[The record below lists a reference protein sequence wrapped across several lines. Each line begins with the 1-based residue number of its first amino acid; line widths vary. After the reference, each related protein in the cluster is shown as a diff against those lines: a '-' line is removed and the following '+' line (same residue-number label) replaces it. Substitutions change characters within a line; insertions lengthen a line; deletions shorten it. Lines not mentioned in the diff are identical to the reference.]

1 MTEGGP
7 DRPVYQCPRCLS
19 TDFVSDREAMRHY
32 LARQCEEKRCPQCNH
47 PLGCQ
52 APGVLEAMRA
62 ALEDALRENAALK
75 GIFTGPTWS
84 ISVATAYNTPPSPLN
99 DGD

>member
-32 LARQCEEKRCPQCNH
+32 LARQCEERRCPTCNH
-47 PLGCQ
+47 PFGCQ

-62 ALEDALRENAALK
+62 ALEDALRENAALRANCSAA
-75 GIFTGPTWS
+75 TWVVS
-84 ISVATAYNTPPSPLN
+84 SSTPVNFPNLP
-99 DGD
+99 